1 MPLFKEDE
9 NEILYLY
16 ESEIIA
22 LANYMGSR
30 GLKDPNLTES
40 ERVKLK
46 GIWELIKHRSMFR
59 NVVEL

>member
-22 LANYMGSR
+22 LANFMGSR
-30 GLKDPNLTES
+30 GFKDPNLTES
-40 ERVKLK
+40 ERDSLGV
-46 GIWELIKHRSMFR
+46 IWKLIKHRSLFR
-59 NVVEL
+59 NAIEV